1 MHGHRWCANI
11 FMGDGMMDITLSID
25 EQIAKMSLPE
35 LTELLKTV
43 ADEISQRAITLGTEL
58 EDTMQQ

>member
-1 MHGHRWCANI
+1 
-11 FMGDGMMDITLSID
+11 MMNITLSID

-43 ADEISQRAITLGTEL
+43 ADEISQRAITLETEL